1 MDKTEETEEVN
12 INFEKNA
19 ELFVDIK
26 DLCET
31 EEQYQDVVMKIS
43 LLEVILRQVNEI
55 FVNSLYN
62 KDTPTLINSANS
74 SVNILREQVTEQYI
88 SNSKE
93 LNELMPI
100 PGVEELAAW
109 VEEIHYDISRQL
121 YSEGFC
127 NTVILPALQTITES
141 IIEFAQE
148 ENENESE
155 VEE

>member
-1 MDKTEETEEVN
+1 
-12 INFEKNA
+12 
-19 ELFVDIK
+19 
-26 DLCET
+26 
-31 EEQYQDVVMKIS
+31 MKIS

-148 ENENESE
+148 ENENENKSE